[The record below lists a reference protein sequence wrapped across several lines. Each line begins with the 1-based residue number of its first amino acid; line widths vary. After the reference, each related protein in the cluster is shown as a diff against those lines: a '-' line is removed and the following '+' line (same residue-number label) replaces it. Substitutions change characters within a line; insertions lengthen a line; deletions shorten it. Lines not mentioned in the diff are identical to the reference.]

1 MAYAI
6 KNLYKEKM
14 IYSKIMVNNSIIHI
28 TPRYEMEDINLIIH
42 NINGEVV

>member
-14 IYSKIMVNNSIIHI
+14 IHSKSMVNNSIIHI
-28 TPRYEMEDINLIIH
+28 ISRYEMEDINLIIH